1 MVWRQSAAGNEMDH
15 TDPTRYSGASGSQ
28 IVLSQSSATLETT
41 LKRVFGYDV
50 FHPGQRELISA
61 LVEGRD
67 VFALMPTGAGKSL
80 MYQLA
85 ALLRAG
91 TGIVISPLIALMQDQ
106 VERLNANGI
115 TAAFI
120 NSTISPAERQAR
132 EAATLR
138 GEIKLIY
145 LAPERLMTPTT
156 LAWLDAL
163 QQRNGLAL
171 LAIDEAHCVSEWGH
185 EFRPEYRQIGEV
197 RGRFDNVPTV
207 ALTATATPRV
217 RQDILAQLGLHDP
230 LVHIASF
237 NRPNLYYEVRAKDK
251 TSFADLV
258 KTLREDREAS
268 TIIYC
273 QSRRGVDDLSASLR
287 DAHINALPYHAG
299 MSTEDRRDH
308 QQRFVRDDVPV
319 LVATIAFGMGIA
331 KPDVRRVM
339 HYDLPKSL
347 EGYYQESG
355 RAGRDGLPALCRVYF
370 SYGDRMKIAHMIDQQ
385 EAEDQRALG
394 HEQLRAVINWLQD
407 SSCRRRAL
415 VGYFGE
421 HSLPATCDNC
431 DNCRNAG
438 PPEDRTVDAQKLLS
452 CIGRTGER
460 FGLAHI
466 IAILRGSRSQR
477 ILELGHDQ
485 LSTYGVGRDQSEDA
499 WRTLASGLLAQQVLR
514 EVTGASREGRS
525 FTTLA
530 LTPAAWEVLRG
541 QRPVLLRLT
550 HRPEPTPAP
559 APTRRTPVGLMPTE
573 SQIWDDTLTGLFGA
587 LRVLRK
593 ALADERAVP
602 PFVIFS
608 DSSLRAMVNQR
619 PASIAQFM
627 QISGVGQRKAEQY
640 GEIFLSAISRYC
652 VEYHIALQDPEV
664 SGLSGDTDIPPER
677 RTRAAH
683 GDAIPPYQQTVA
695 LWRAGLDIAEIA
707 RQRGYATS
715 TIAGH
720 LEKAIELGELTERDR
735 LVTPARFT
743 RIVAAMRQVGDERLT
758 PIREAL
764 GEDFSYEEIRFVR
777 AFLKKDHEDR

>member
-1 MVWRQSAAGNEMDH
+1 MVR
-15 TDPTRYSGASGSQ
+15 
-28 IVLSQSSATLETT
+28 SQSGTELDTT
-41 LKRVFGYDV
+41 LKRVFGYDA

-61 LVEGRD
+61 LVAGRD

-80 MYQLA
+80 IYQLA

-106 VERLNANGI
+106 VERLHANGI

-120 NSTISPAERQAR
+120 NSAISPAERQAY
-132 EAATLR
+132 EAAALR

-163 QQRNGLAL
+163 QQRKGLAL

-197 RGRFDNVPTV
+197 RGRFANIPTV

-237 NRPNLYYEVRAKDK
+237 NRPNLFYEVRPKDK

-299 MSTEDRRDH
+299 MSTEERRDH

-331 KPDVRRVM
+331 KPDVRRVI

-370 SYGDRMKIAHMIDQQ
+370 GYGDRMKIAHMIDQQ
-385 EAEDQRALG
+385 ESEEQRALG

-415 VGYFGE
+415 LGYFGE
-421 HSLPATCDNC
+421 RGLPATCDSC

-438 PPEDRTVDAQKLLS
+438 PPEDCTVDAQKLLS

-499 WRTLASGLLAQQVLR
+499 WRNLASGLLAQQILR
-514 EVTGASREGRS
+514 EETGQSREGRS

-541 QRPVLLRLT
+541 QRPILLRPT
-550 HRPEPTPAP
+550 RRPEPTPPP
-559 APTRRTPVGLMPTE
+559 APTGRTPE
-573 SQIWDDTLTGLFGA
+573 SQMEAAAWDDTLIGLFGELRA
-587 LRVLRK
+587 LRK
-593 ALADERAVP
+593 QLADEQAVP

-608 DSSLRAMVNQR
+608 DNSLRAMVNQR
-619 PASIAQFM
+619 PATIAQFM
-627 QISGVGQRKAEQY
+627 LISGVGQRKAEHY
-640 GEIFLSAISRYC
+640 GEIFLSTIGRYC
-652 VEYHIALQDPEV
+652 VEHHIALRDPGV
-664 SGLSGDTDIPPER
+664 TGPSSDPDIPPER
-677 RTRAAH
+677 RTRANR
-683 GDAIPPYQQTVA
+683 GDAIPPYQQTLA
-695 LWRAGLDIAEIA
+695 LWRTGLDITEIA
-707 RQRGYATS
+707 RRRGYAPS

-720 LEKAIELGELTERDR
+720 LEKAIELGEVTERDR

-764 GEDFSYEEIRFVR
+764 GEDFSYEEILIVR